1 MKYLG
6 YMKYIILAIA
16 IYLLFF
22 YNIEGFSSMEKDI
35 KKFAVCENCKIWNH
49 LDAKSQCNKVCK
61 FENIDKK
68 MNFTGELKKD
78 GNKTLCECVYKGKY
92 KKEYIGCPTKKSL
105 GETCFIWNN
114 TEAQTKCPTI
124 CNKFIGDS
132 AKWTGKWDK
141 KNADVSVCEC
151 IYYD

>member
-6 YMKYIILAIA
+6 YMKYIILVIA

-22 YNIEGFSSMEKDI
+22 YKIEGFSSMEKDI

-61 FENIDKK
+61 FEKIDKK

-92 KKEYIGCPTKKSL
+92 KKEYVGCSTKKAL

-114 TEAQTKCPTI
+114 TEAQEKCPTI

-132 AKWTGKWDK
+132 AKWSGKWDK
-141 KNADVSVCEC
+141 KNADASVCEC